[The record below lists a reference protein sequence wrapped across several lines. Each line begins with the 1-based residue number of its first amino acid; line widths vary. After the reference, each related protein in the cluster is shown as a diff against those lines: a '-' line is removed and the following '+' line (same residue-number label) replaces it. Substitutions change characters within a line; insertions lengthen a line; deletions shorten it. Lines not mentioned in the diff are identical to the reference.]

1 MRLRSRCALEL
12 GRGGSART
20 RGLLAAH
27 ACLRSFPSRPATP
40 EIRKEL
46 SELQPTVA
54 TRSAPT
60 TDNDD
65 TLSYFARL
73 AEEDS

>member
-1 MRLRSRCALEL
+1 MEDESE
-12 GRGGSART
+12 GRGGFNDSDIMGAP
-20 RGLLAAH
+20 
-27 ACLRSFPSRPATP
+27 SFPSRPATP